1 MSLMGTKVV
10 LFCQSFF
17 QQTDYFCIMSKTYLK
32 VETDLEAALKAYII
46 SPALPT
52 ILQMLE
58 RDHVRLDLSERKT
71 ATLGYFRPDI
81 SQHRTWAHGSN
92 ITTMQTI
99 SIQIHLNPYAMLFV
113 LLHEWAH
120 LITRKQYGK
129 QASPHGKEWKK
140 NFKQI
145 AEPFLTP
152 EIFPHDVLETIRNY
166 FIKTG
171 RFFDH
176 NLQRACNRYG
186 RNRKEF
192 ITIYRQLKEKGIEIP
207 APCLTG
213 IGIQDKDKAIATP
226 RYQDPKYQGPQYQEP
241 KYQEPQRI
249 EPKPIPPSP
258 TVPWQKTGS
267 CMIKDLSIGKHI
279 ELEGKIYTIIEMK
292 PPFAIARETG
302 TGNLSRLHFMIKVD
316 TLERNGG

>member
-1 MSLMGTKVV
+1 MSFIGTKVV

-17 QQTDYFCIMSKTYLK
+17 QQTDYFCTMSKTYLK
-32 VETDLEAALKAYII
+32 VETDLEAALKPYII
-46 SPALPT
+46 SPAFPT

-81 SQHRTWAHGSN
+81 SQYRPWTHGSN

-152 EIFPHDVLETIRNY
+152 EIFPPDVLETIRNY

-186 RNRKEF
+186 RNRREF
-192 ITIYRQLKEKGIEIP
+192 ITIYKQLKARGIDIP
-207 APCLTG
+207 APCLPG
-213 IGIQDKDKAIATP
+213 ISIQDKITAT
-226 RYQDPKYQGPQYQEP
+226 PQYQP
-241 KYQEPQRI
+241 PQYQAPQYRAPLYQIHPEI
-249 EPKPIPPSP
+249 EQKTISPSP
-258 TVPWQKTGS
+258 SVSWQKTGS

-279 ELEGKIYTIIEMK
+279 ELEGNIYTIVEMK
-292 PPFAIARETG
+292 PPFAIAREIG
-302 TGNLSRLHFMIKVD
+302 TGNLSRLHFMIQVD
-316 TLERNGG
+316 TLERHGG

>member
-1 MSLMGTKVV
+1 MSFIGTKVV

-17 QQTDYFCIMSKTYLK
+17 QQTDYFCTMSKTYLK
-32 VETDLEAALKAYII
+32 VETNLEAALKPYII

-71 ATLGYFRPDI
+71 STLGYYRPDI
-81 SQHRTWAHGSN
+81 SRYRALGHGSN

-145 AEPFLTP
+145 AEPFLSP

-176 NLQRACNRYG
+176 NLQQACNRYG
-186 RNRKEF
+186 RNRREF
-192 ITIYRQLKEKGIEIP
+192 ITIYKQLKAQGIEIP
-207 APCLTG
+207 APYIPG
-213 IGIQDKDKAIATP
+213 IAIQNKTATTSEYQTFQGIVQQP
-226 RYQDPKYQGPQYQEP
+226 V
-241 KYQEPQRI
+241 
-249 EPKPIPPSP
+249 PIPLQTSP
-258 TVPWQKTGS
+258 TVSWQKTGT
-267 CMIKDLSIGKHI
+267 CMIKDLSAGIPI
-279 ELEGKIYTIIEMK
+279 ELEGNIYTIVEMK
-292 PPFAIARETG
+292 PPFAIAREIR
-302 TGNLSRLHFMIKVD
+302 TGNLSRLHFMIKVH
-316 TLERNGG
+316 TLERYGD